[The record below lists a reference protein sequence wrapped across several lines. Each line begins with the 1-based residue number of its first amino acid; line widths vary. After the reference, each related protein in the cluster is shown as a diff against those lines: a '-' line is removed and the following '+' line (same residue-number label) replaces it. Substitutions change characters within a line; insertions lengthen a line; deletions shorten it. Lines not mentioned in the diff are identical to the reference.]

1 MDVKDYMQRDFELL
15 EKHVAD
21 VAKAYEH
28 RDPGVTMQRASE
40 MFEAFSRRFSLEDFL
55 LSKIEGRQ
63 SNGEVLKTFL
73 ARRRKVRERLE
84 DMLMLHV
91 SEPDFLAEIHRILKE
106 CELHM
111 QFLRDNFYPEF
122 LDKLTPD
129 EWQYMATALEDRLHQ
144 ISFK

>member
-15 EKHVAD
+15 EKHVSD
-21 VAKAYEH
+21 VAKAYQH
-28 RDPGVTMQRASE
+28 QDPGVTMQRASE

-55 LSKIEGRQ
+55 LSKIEGRK
-63 SNGEVLKTFL
+63 SSTDVLKTFL
-73 ARRRKVRERLE
+73 SRRRKVRDRLE

-91 SEPDFLAEIHRILKE
+91 SEPDFLNEIRGILNE
-106 CELHM
+106 CELHV

-122 LDKLTPD
+122 VDKLTPD
-129 EWQYMATALEDRLHQ
+129 QEQYVATALEDRLHQ